1 MAIDQNYESSNWINV
16 YLIELKDGGGMVLGK
31 RVSKNTKAK
40 RLERGLSQQDLA
52 NKTGLTVRYISRLE
66 NTSPNITL
74 DVLERLVKGLGCS
87 ISDLVGDEKKAL
99 ASGSED
105 ILDQTIHFLQSLKS
119 RI

>member
-1 MAIDQNYESSNWINV
+1 MLLA
-16 YLIELKDGGGMVLGK
+16 K
-31 RVSKNTKAK
+31 RIAKNTKAK

-52 NKTGLTVRYISRLE
+52 NKTRLTVRYISRLE

-74 DVLERLVKGLGCS
+74 DVLERLAKGLACS
-87 ISDLVGDEKKAL
+87 IGDLIGDDKNVL
-99 ASGSED
+99 ANDSQK